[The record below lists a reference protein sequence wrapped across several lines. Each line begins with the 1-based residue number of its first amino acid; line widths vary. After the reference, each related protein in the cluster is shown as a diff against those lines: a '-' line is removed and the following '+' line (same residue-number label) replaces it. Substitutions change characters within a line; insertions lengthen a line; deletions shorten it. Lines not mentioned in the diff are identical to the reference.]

1 MSFDRRK
8 RSLAGCCFNFQQP
21 LDPSYMPLQRDF
33 RPAQPLV
40 TGINRRQTLGL
51 LMALG
56 VPLAHAQTEL
66 TDLAKI
72 RANGTL
78 KVALYKDNA
87 PFSSGPGNDI
97 TGLDVALAEG
107 LARQLKLKLSLL
119 PFDAGEKMNDDLRNM
134 VWRGH
139 YMGYGPADIMLHVP
153 VDKYLIQQNR
163 QVLIFA
169 PYMRQVQVLLHDTR
183 KLAEVTGPDD
193 LKGHTLA
200 AERGTGTAS
209 VLMGHN
215 NGMLRSQVVLHNSGV
230 GAAKAV
236 FDGQATAAYVL
247 RSQAESAMAQSGGK
261 QAHWAMTS
269 MPLAGIPENG
279 WPLGMAIKS
288 ENKDL
293 GQALEAAMKGLRESG
308 ELLAIFQ
315 QNGMTL
321 TAP

>member
-1 MSFDRRK
+1 MSSFSNSSQSPSHNGISRRQ
-8 RSLAGCCFNFQQP
+8 SLAF
-21 LDPSYMPLQRDF
+21 
-33 RPAQPLV
+33 
-40 TGINRRQTLGL
+40 

-56 VPLAHAQTEL
+56 APMAQAQTEL
-66 TDLAKI
+66 FDLAKI
-72 RANGTL
+72 KANGTL

-87 PFSSGPGNDI
+87 PFSGGAANEL

-107 LARQLKLKLSLL
+107 LARQMKLKLSLL

-183 KLAEVTGPDD
+183 KLPEVSGPDD
-193 LKGHTLA
+193 LKGHSLV

-215 NGMLRSQVVLHNSGV
+215 GGMLRAQVTLHNSGV

-236 FDGQATAAYVL
+236 LDGQATAAYVL
-247 RSQAESAMAQSGGK
+247 RSQAESAMALAGGK
-261 QAHWAMTS
+261 QQHWVMTS
-269 MPLAGIPENG
+269 MPLSGIPENG
-279 WPLGMAIKS
+279 WPLGMAIKA

-293 GQALEAAMKGLRESG
+293 GQALENAMKGLRESG
-308 ELLAIFQ
+308 EMLAMFQ
-315 QNGMTL
+315 QNGLTL
-321 TAP
+321 MAP

>member
-1 MSFDRRK
+1 MLS
-8 RSLAGCCFNFQQP
+8 S
-21 LDPSYMPLQRDF
+21 SDF
-33 RPAQPLV
+33 SQSNPA
-40 TGINRRQTLGL
+40 TSGISRRQSIAF

-56 VPLAHAQTEL
+56 VPLAQAQTEL
-66 TDLAKI
+66 SDLAKI
-72 RANGTL
+72 KANGTL

-87 PFSSGPGNDI
+87 PFSGGPGNDM

-107 LARQLKLKLSLL
+107 LARQMQLKLSLL

-183 KLAEVTGPDD
+183 KLPEVTGPDD
-193 LKGHTLA
+193 LKGHSLV

-215 NGMLRSQVVLHNSGV
+215 SGMLRSQVTLHNSGV

-236 FDGQATAAYVL
+236 LDGQATAAYVL
-247 RSQAESAMAQSGGK
+247 RSQAESAMAQAGGK
-261 QAHWAMTS
+261 QAHWAMTA

-279 WPLGMAIKS
+279 WPLGMAIKA

-293 GQALEAAMKGLRESG
+293 GQALESAMKGLRESG
-308 ELLAIFQ
+308 ELLAMFQ
-315 QNGMTL
+315 KNGMTL